1 MTALNPF
8 NSSNIFLLRKQFLL
22 FIMPKIKKM
31 SHIAVIAGVIIVLVL
46 ATWYLTRPEP
56 IEVELVSISPGMVET
71 TVVNTRAGTV
81 KACRRSNLAPATG
94 GQIVKLWVKEGDRV
108 NQDQV
113 LLELWNADLVAQREL
128 AQRQLAMSKERR
140 REACILAENAHRES
154 IRTQQLVDKGF
165 ISHQRAEDDEANARA
180 RQASCDAA
188 TSDIKRAQAQ
198 IQVTEAQ
205 LDRLK
210 LHAPFSGIV
219 ARITG
224 ELGEFTTPSPPG
236 VPTPPAIDLI
246 DDSCLYVSAPM
257 DEVDAPKI
265 KIGQSAR
272 ITLDAIAGKTFD
284 GKVRRIAPYVTEIE
298 KQARTV
304 DIEVD
309 FLQPPTDSLLVG
321 YSADVEAII
330 ERRDNVL
337 RIPTQ
342 AIRQNNKVL
351 VVDKDGKLEERL
363 LKTGLANWSY
373 TEVVSGLEIGDLVLL
388 SFDQD
393 EVEAGVLVKQK
404 LDQS

>member
-1 MTALNPF
+1 
-8 NSSNIFLLRKQFLL
+8 
-22 FIMPKIKKM
+22 MPKIKKM
-31 SHIAVIAGVIIVLVL
+31 SRIAVIAGVIIALVL
-46 ATWYLTRPEP
+46 TTWYLTRPEP
-56 IEVELVSISPGMVET
+56 IEVELASISRGMVEA
-71 TVVNTRAGTV
+71 TVVNTRAGTI

-140 REACILAENAHRES
+140 REACILAENARRES

-165 ISHQRAEDDEANARA
+165 ISPQRAEDDEANARA

-188 TSDIKRAQAQ
+188 AADIKRAQAQ
-198 IQVTEAQ
+198 IQVAEAQ
-205 LDRLK
+205 LDRAK

-265 KIGQSAR
+265 KIGQPAR
-272 ITLDAIAGKTFD
+272 ITLDAMTGKIFD

-373 TEVVSGLEIGDLVLL
+373 TEVVSGLEMGDLVLL

>member
-1 MTALNPF
+1 M
-8 NSSNIFLLRKQFLL
+8 
-22 FIMPKIKKM
+22 
-31 SHIAVIAGVIIVLVL
+31 IASVIIALVL
-46 ATWYLTRPEP
+46 ATWYLTRSEP
-56 IEVELVSISPGMVET
+56 VEAELASISRGLVEA
-71 TVVNTRAGTV
+71 TVVNTRAGTI
-81 KACRRSNLAPATG
+81 KACRRSNLAPAAG

-108 NQDQV
+108 SQDQV
-113 LLELWNADLVAQREL
+113 LLELWDADLVAQRKL
-128 AQRQLAMSKERR
+128 AQRQLAMAKEHR
-140 REACILAENAHRES
+140 REACILAENARRES
-154 IRTQQLVDKGF
+154 LRTQQLVDKGF
-165 ISHQRAEDDEANARA
+165 ISSQRAEDDEANARA

-188 TSDIKRAQAQ
+188 AADIKRAEAQ
-198 IQVTEAQ
+198 ILVVDAQ
-205 LDRLK
+205 LARAK
-210 LHAPFSGIV
+210 LHAPFPGVV

-265 KIGQSAR
+265 KISQSAR
-272 ITLDAIAGKTFD
+272 ITLDAMPGKIFA

-309 FLQPPTDSLLVG
+309 FLQPPTDTLLVG

-330 ERRDNVL
+330 EQRDNVL

-351 VVDKDGKLEERL
+351 VVGKDSKLEERL
-363 LKTGLANWSY
+363 IKTGLANWSY
-373 TEVVSGLEIGDLVLL
+373 TEIISGLEMGDLVLL

-393 EVEAGVLVKQK
+393 EVEVGVPVQQK
-404 LDQS
+404 SPQP

>member
-1 MTALNPF
+1 
-8 NSSNIFLLRKQFLL
+8 
-22 FIMPKIKKM
+22 
-31 SHIAVIAGVIIVLVL
+31 
-46 ATWYLTRPEP
+46 
-56 IEVELVSISPGMVET
+56 
-71 TVVNTRAGTV
+71 
-81 KACRRSNLAPATG
+81 
-94 GQIVKLWVKEGDRV
+94 
-108 NQDQV
+108 
-113 LLELWNADLVAQREL
+113 
-128 AQRQLAMSKERR
+128 MSKERR

-188 TSDIKRAQAQ
+188 ASDIKRAQAQ

-205 LDRLK
+205 LDRAK

>member
-1 MTALNPF
+1 
-8 NSSNIFLLRKQFLL
+8 
-22 FIMPKIKKM
+22 MPKKTKT
-31 SHIAVIAGVIIVLVL
+31 SHIVFIAVVIATIILVI
-46 ATWYLTRPEP
+46 WYLTRPEP
-56 IEVELVSISPGMVET
+56 IEVELATITLGMVEA

-94 GQIVKLWVKEGDRV
+94 GQIIKLWVKEGDRV
-108 NQDQV
+108 RKDQA
-113 LLELWNADLVAQREL
+113 LLELWNSDIAAQREL
-128 AQRQLAMSKERR
+128 AQRQLAMSKEHR
-140 REACILAENAHRES
+140 REACILAENARRES

-165 ISHQRAEDDEANARA
+165 ISSQRAEDDEANARA
-180 RQASCDAA
+180 RKASCDAA
-188 TSDIKRAQAQ
+188 AADIKRAQAQ
-198 IQVTEAQ
+198 IRVVQAQ
-205 LDRLK
+205 LDRTI
-210 LHAPFSGIV
+210 LHAPFAGIV

-246 DDSCLYVSAPM
+246 DDSCLYVTAPM

-265 KIGQSAR
+265 KIGQPAR
-272 ITLDAIAGKTFD
+272 ITLDAMPGKVFD

-309 FLQPPTDSLLVG
+309 FLQPPTDTLLVG

-342 AIRQNNKVL
+342 AIRQDKKVF
-351 VVDKDGKLEERL
+351 VVGSDNRL
-363 LKTGLANWSY
+363 TEQQLKSGLANWSF
-373 TEVVSGLEIGDLVLL
+373 TEIVSGLKAGDLVLL

-393 EVEAGVLVKQK
+393 EIETGVLVKQK
-404 LDQS
+404 TSQL

>member
-1 MTALNPF
+1 ML
-8 NSSNIFLLRKQFLL
+8 
-22 FIMPKIKKM
+22 KIKKI
-31 SHIAVIAGVIIVLVL
+31 SRIVIIAGVIIAL
-46 ATWYLTRPEP
+46 ALTTWYLTRIEP
-56 IEVELVSISPGMVET
+56 IEVELAPVARGLVEA
-71 TVVNTRAGTV
+71 TVVNTRAGTI
-81 KACRRSNLAPATG
+81 KACRRSNLAPAAG

-108 NQDQV
+108 SQDQV
-113 LLELWNADLVAQREL
+113 LLELWDADLVAQREL
-128 AQRQLAMSKERR
+128 AQRQLAMAKEHR
-140 REACILAENAHRES
+140 REACILAENARRES
-154 IRTQQLVDKGF
+154 LRTQQLVDKGF
-165 ISHQRAEDDEANARA
+165 ISPQRAEDDEANARA

-188 TSDIKRAQAQ
+188 AADIKRAQAQ
-198 IQVTEAQ
+198 ILVIDAQ
-205 LDRLK
+205 LARAK
-210 LHAPFSGIV
+210 LHAPFSGVV

-265 KIGQSAR
+265 KISQSAR
-272 ITLDAIAGKTFD
+272 ITLDAMPGKIFA

-309 FLQPPTDSLLVG
+309 FLQPPTDTLLVG

-351 VVDKDGKLEERL
+351 VVGKDTKLEERL
-363 LKTGLANWSY
+363 IKTGLANWSY
-373 TEVVSGLEIGDLVLL
+373 TEVISGLKMGDLVLL

-393 EVEAGVLVKQK
+393 EVEVGVPVKQK
-404 LDQS
+404 AHQP

>member
-1 MTALNPF
+1 ML
-8 NSSNIFLLRKQFLL
+8 
-22 FIMPKIKKM
+22 KIKKM
-31 SHIAVIAGVIIVLVL
+31 SRIIVIAGVIVAL
-46 ATWYLTRPEP
+46 ALTTWYLIRPEP
-56 IEVELVSISPGMVET
+56 IEVELASMLRGMVEA

-113 LLELWNADLVAQREL
+113 LLELWNTDLVAQREL
-128 AQRQLAMSKERR
+128 AQRQLAMSKEHRH
-140 REACILAENAHRES
+140 EACILAENARRES

-165 ISHQRAEDDEANARA
+165 ISSQRAEDDEANARA

-188 TSDIKRAQAQ
+188 ASDIKRAQAQ
-198 IQVTEAQ
+198 IQVIEAQ
-205 LDRLK
+205 LDRAK
-210 LHAPFSGIV
+210 LHAPFSGVV

-272 ITLDAIAGKTFD
+272 ITLDAMPGKIFD

-330 ERRDNVL
+330 EHRDDVL

-342 AIRQNNKVL
+342 AIRQNNQVL
-351 VVDKDGKLEERL
+351 VVGKDNKLEERL
-363 LKTGLANWSY
+363 LITGLANWSY
-373 TEVVSGLEIGDLVLL
+373 TEIISGLEMGDLVLL

-404 LDQS
+404 LAQP

>member
-1 MTALNPF
+1 ML
-8 NSSNIFLLRKQFLL
+8 
-22 FIMPKIKKM
+22 KIKKI
-31 SHIAVIAGVIIVLVL
+31 SRTAIIAGVIIALAL
-46 ATWYLTRPEP
+46 ATWHLTRPEP
-56 IEVELVSISPGMVET
+56 VEVELASISRGLVEA
-71 TVVNTRAGTV
+71 TVVNTRAGTI
-81 KACRRSNLAPATG
+81 KACRRSNLAPAAG

-113 LLELWNADLVAQREL
+113 LLELWDADLVAQRKL
-128 AQRQLAMSKERR
+128 AQRQLAMAKEHR
-140 REACILAENAHRES
+140 REACILAENARRES
-154 IRTQQLVDKGF
+154 RRTQQLVDKGF
-165 ISHQRAEDDEANARA
+165 ISSQRAEDDEANARA

-188 TSDIKRAQAQ
+188 AADIKRARAQ
-198 IQVTEAQ
+198 ILVVEAQ
-205 LDRLK
+205 LARAK
-210 LHAPFSGIV
+210 LHAPFSGVV

-265 KIGQSAR
+265 KVGQSAR
-272 ITLDAIAGKTFD
+272 ITLDAMPGKIFA

-309 FLQPPTDSLLVG
+309 FLQPPSDTLLVG

-351 VVDKDGKLEERL
+351 VVGKDSKVEERVI
-363 LKTGLANWSY
+363 KTGLANWSY
-373 TEVVSGLEIGDLVLL
+373 TEIISGLEMGDLVLL

-393 EVEAGVLVKQK
+393 EVEVGVPVKQK
-404 LDQS
+404 SPQP

>member
-1 MTALNPF
+1 MVVNSF
-8 NSSNIFLLRKQFLL
+8 NSTKTFFATRSFLF
-22 FIMPKIKKM
+22 FIMPKIKKI
-31 SHIAVIAGVIIVLVL
+31 SRIAVIAGVLIALVL
-46 ATWYLTRPEP
+46 TTWYLTRPEP
-56 IEVELVSISPGMVET
+56 IEVELASISRGVVEA

-81 KACRRSNLAPATG
+81 KACRRSNLAPAAG
-94 GQIVKLWVKEGDRV
+94 GQIVKLWIKEGDRV

-113 LLELWNADLVAQREL
+113 LLELWNADIVAQREL
-128 AQRQLAMSKERR
+128 AQRQLAMSKEHR
-140 REACILAENAHRES
+140 REACILAENARRES

-165 ISHQRAEDDEANARA
+165 ISPQRAEDDEANARA

-188 TSDIKRAQAQ
+188 ASDIKRAQAQ
-198 IQVTEAQ
+198 IQVIEAQ
-205 LDRLK
+205 LDRSK

-265 KIGQSAR
+265 EIGQSAR
-272 ITLDAIAGKTFD
+272 ITLDAMAGKIFD

-342 AIRQNNKVL
+342 AMRQNNRVL
-351 VVDKDGKLEERL
+351 VVDKDSKLEERHI
-363 LKTGLANWSY
+363 KTGLANWSY
-373 TEVVSGLEIGDLVLL
+373 TEIISGLEMGDLVLL

-404 LDQS
+404 VDQS